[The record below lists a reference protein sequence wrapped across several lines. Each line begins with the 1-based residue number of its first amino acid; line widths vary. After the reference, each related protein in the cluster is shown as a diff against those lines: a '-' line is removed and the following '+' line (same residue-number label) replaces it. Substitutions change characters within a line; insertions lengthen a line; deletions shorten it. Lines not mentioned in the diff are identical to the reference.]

1 MKIELYDS
9 IREIPLFNWEKLN
22 ETGDFKFLIKGKQN
36 RFAKLN
42 EEEVELAYFSLHDEY
57 AEATDSTDRMIRI
70 RDLMVRRIEAREKVG
85 DGDRSFK
92 NWINAYD
99 AELKQLMKPDENYDP
114 VKSRM
119 RIQQHYGQPIKPK
132 EITLYEYLMI
142 VKVVEEDIQI
152 KNNKSNHGKG
162 NEQ

>member
-1 MKIELYDS
+1 MKVELYDS

-22 ETGDFKFLIKGKQN
+22 ETGDFKFLIKGKNN

-42 EEEVELAYFSLHDEY
+42 EDEIELAYFSLHDEY
-57 AEATDSTDRMIRI
+57 AEATDSIDRMERI
-70 RDLMVRRIEAREKVG
+70 RELMVRRIEAREKVG
-85 DGDRSFK
+85 EGDKSFK
-92 NWINAYD
+92 NWVNAYD
-99 AELKQLMKPDENYDP
+99 SQLKELMKPDENYDP
-114 VKSRM
+114 IKSRM

-142 VKVVEEDIQI
+142 VKVVEEDIQVKH
-152 KNNKSNHGKG
+152 KNLKNGKG

>member
-22 ETGDFKFLIKGKQN
+22 ETGDFKFLIKGKHN

-42 EEEVELAYFSLHDEY
+42 EDDVEEAYFCLHDEY
-57 AEATDSTDRMIRI
+57 AEATDSTDRMVYIRN
-70 RDLMVRRIEAREKVG
+70 LMVKRIEAREKIG
-85 DGDRSFK
+85 EGQTHFK
-92 NWINAYD
+92 NWLNAYD
-99 AELKQLMKPDENYDP
+99 AELKELMKPDENYDP
-114 VKSRM
+114 IKSRM

-142 VKVVEEDIQI
+142 VKVVEEDIQMKSKKI
-152 KNNKSNHGKG
+152 SNGKSN
-162 NEQ
+162 E